1 MTMSVRMLLGAMM
14 LGLSLDSAGAQP
26 QPARLGVE
34 RAPTSPRNTAR
45 PAAVPVKDKLNAWT
59 VGLAGGLLEGAPIRF
74 ATEIARVADDGD
86 NLHVLPIVT
95 RGPAENVEALLYLK
109 GVDAAI
115 INADALE
122 QFKSIVPDIQQ
133 RVTFILNLFP
143 SELHIFA
150 GPDIN
155 SLSDLKGKK
164 VNFNTPGTAAAYSG
178 PLIFERLKVD
188 VEKTFIPHQVAAEK
202 MKTGEI
208 AALIFVTS
216 KPVDLFSRGKF
227 DSGYKFLP
235 VPFEGLEEFYLPST
249 LTSADYPQLVAPD
262 RPIDTVAVPTL
273 LAAFNWPR
281 LSDRYKRV
289 ERLTQHLFDRIE
301 QLKQPGFHPKWK
313 EVNLSASVPGLKRF
327 PAAQQWLDGANR
339 PATVDAERTIN
350 PERVREL
357 TRAAAPNDRAE
368 ADRLFREF
376 MEWQRRPEARR
387 SGRGQ

>member
-1 MTMSVRMLLGAMM
+1 M
-14 LGLSLDSAGAQP
+14 
-26 QPARLGVE
+26 
-34 RAPTSPRNTAR
+34 
-45 PAAVPVKDKLNAWT
+45 
-59 VGLAGGLLEGAPIRF
+59 
-74 ATEIARVADDGD
+74 
-86 NLHVLPIVT
+86 
-95 RGPAENVEALLYLK
+95 
-109 GVDAAI
+109 
-115 INADALE
+115 
-122 QFKSIVPDIQQ
+122 
-133 RVTFILNLFP
+133 
-143 SELHIFA
+143 
-150 GPDIN
+150 
-155 SLSDLKGKK
+155 
-164 VNFNTPGTAAAYSG
+164 
-178 PLIFERLKVD
+178 FERLKVD

-202 MKTGEI
+202 MKIGEI
-208 AALIFVTS
+208 AALVFVAS
-216 KPVDLFSRGKF
+216 KPVDLFSRGRF
-227 DSGYKFLP
+227 DSDYKFLP

-262 RPIDTVAVPTL
+262 KPIDTVAVPTM

-339 PATVDAERTIN
+339 PARAEAERTIN

-368 ADRLFREF
+368 AERLFREF
-376 MEWQRRPEARR
+376 MEWQRRSEARR